1 MRTGAAAAEHRGSG
15 RKRGPESGQRLA
27 AARASG
33 RLVIGH
39 FGSIYPG
46 KQPNA
51 LLEIGATLKA
61 RGLKPLI
68 VYIGSFIR
76 GVDNVEQDFQA
87 RAAELGI
94 AEEVIV
100 SGFVDDE
107 RGVFGLFDEVDAFC
121 YPLDEGLTARRS
133 SVLTCVQSG
142 KPLIVTGPALR
153 EEFDHHRRFRELIDR
168 GAIVLVA
175 RGSGARSMPTGSSR
189 PRSSRRRP
197 HRSISMAGGRMSP
210 TPC

>member
-1 MRTGAAAAEHRGSG
+1 M
-15 RKRGPESGQRLA
+15 
-27 AARASG
+27 
-33 RLVIGH
+33 IGH
-39 FGSIYPG
+39 FGSIYPA

-51 LLEIGATLKA
+51 LLKIGAILKE

-76 GVDNVEQDFQA
+76 GVDKVEEEFYA

-94 AEEVIV
+94 ADDVIV
-100 SGFVDDE
+100 SGFVASDHE
-107 RGVFGLFDEVDAFC
+107 VFGLFSEIDAFC

-142 KPLIVTGPALR
+142 KPLIVTGPALPD
-153 EEFDHHRRFRELIDR
+153 EFDHHPRFKELIDR

-175 RGSGARSMPTGSSR
+175 RGSDDEVYADRIVSALKWPQVNSPFDFDGWWKDVADAVQAQSR
-189 PRSSRRRP
+189 AFRASGRRF
-197 HRSISMAGGRMSP
+197 A
-210 TPC
+210 